1 MTLYIHCQSV
11 LYNRLID
18 LIYDL
23 LSSSQQMPFFPTGGH
38 TSKIQHNIAN
48 YIAIYTVC
56 TLTITKFI
64 ANYVYNVHT
73 TQITQ

>member
-1 MTLYIHCQSV
+1 MTLYIHCQSM

-18 LIYDL
+18 LIYDVP
-23 LSSSQQMPFFPTGGH
+23 SSSQRMPFFPTGAH

-48 YIAIYTVC
+48 YIAIY

>member
-23 LSSSQQMPFFPTGGH
+23 PSSSQQMPFFPTGGH

-48 YIAIYTVC
+48 YIAIYT
-56 TLTITKFI
+56 LTITKFI
-64 ANYVYNVHT
+64 ANYVYNCT
-73 TQITQ
+73 YSTNDF